1 MSTINSCSEK
11 IGKWLSKTVSVALQ
25 MSALW
30 LYQNR
35 SARRTFSKECSDL
48 FRDSYLTKHVKLF
61 RFWWGSTT
69 ATAELYSGKY
79 SNYFK
84 STGKPQNDLKM
95 NRSIRPNVFY
105 KKSFPRNFAKF
116 TWQNLLWSPFL
127 VRYSVGQF
135 WTIATVK
142 LQS

>member
-1 MSTINSCSEK
+1 M
-11 IGKWLSKTVSVALQ
+11 TVEDC
-25 MSALW
+25 
-30 LYQNR
+30 
-35 SARRTFSKECSDL
+35 FSGIANVCPMTLLKQVCTTDIFKRMSDL

-116 TWQNLLWSPFL
+116 T
-127 VRYSVGQF
+127 
-135 WTIATVK
+135 
-142 LQS
+142 